1 VPTEVKLP
9 RLSQATKDAVI
20 VRWFG
25 TEGDQVA
32 SGEPLLEVETDKA
45 SVEIESPATGT
56 LLKILAQPDATVL
69 VGEILAIIGAEGE
82 EVPTSGMLFP
92 DLETGAESGTGS
104 APVALDSQDSQQHEP
119 RKQRK
124 RVKATPIARKV
135 ARELNVSLDKVTGT
149 GPNRTITQS
158 DVRTFAESRRPVSKG
173 LGETEEV
180 EIVPLAG
187 VRKKMA
193 ERMALSQRTQA
204 SVTTVAEVDMLSVQ
218 DLRKRID
225 ATYTAFVVKAAA
237 LALRDFPLIN
247 ASLRG
252 EYLHYFKRIHINV
265 AIDTERGLLVP
276 VVRDADEKDL
286 MSVNAE
292 IESLACR
299 GREGVLSVE
308 EMQGGT
314 FTVTNSGVLGSLLF
328 TPVINYPQGA
338 TLGMGKVEARTVVRE
353 DKIVARPMMYL
364 CLSYDHRFIEG
375 ATAVRFLQA
384 VKANLEDVVT
394 RMKE

>member
-1 VPTEVKLP
+1 
-9 RLSQATKDAVI
+9 
-20 VRWFG
+20 
-25 TEGDQVA
+25 
-32 SGEPLLEVETDKA
+32 
-45 SVEIESPATGT
+45 
-56 LLKILAQPDATVL
+56 
-69 VGEILAIIGAEGE
+69 
-82 EVPTSGMLFP
+82 MLFP

-286 MSVNAE
+286 MS
-292 IESLACR
+292 
-299 GREGVLSVE
+299 
-308 EMQGGT
+308 
-314 FTVTNSGVLGSLLF
+314 
-328 TPVINYPQGA
+328 
-338 TLGMGKVEARTVVRE
+338 
-353 DKIVARPMMYL
+353 
-364 CLSYDHRFIEG
+364 
-375 ATAVRFLQA
+375 AVR
-384 VKANLEDVVT
+384 VS
-394 RMKE
+394 